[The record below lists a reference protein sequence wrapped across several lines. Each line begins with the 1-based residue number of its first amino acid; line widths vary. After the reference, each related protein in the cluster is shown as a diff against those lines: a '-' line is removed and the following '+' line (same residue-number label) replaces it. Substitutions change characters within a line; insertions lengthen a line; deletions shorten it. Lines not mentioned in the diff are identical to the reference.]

1 MRESL
6 DWVVGLT
13 GLEHFI
19 RCKDPTNS
27 DSRSDAQSNGDT
39 RFEDSSFEES
49 FSEHS
54 VRPDHSEQSRCTGED
69 VHRSLDDVP
78 VTEGQDRLAS
88 EYHEGSP
95 ASSARQPR

>member
-19 RCKDPTNS
+19 RCKNPTDS
-27 DSRSDAQSNGDT
+27 DCRSDAQSNGDP
-39 RFEDSSFEES
+39 RFEDSSFEEP

-54 VRPDHSEQSRCTGED
+54 VRPDHPEHGRCTGEYVNRPFD
-69 VHRSLDDVP
+69 NVP
-78 VTEGQDRLAS
+78 VAECQDRLAS
-88 EYHEGSP
+88 KDHERCPDCCTSQ
-95 ASSARQPR
+95 A

>member
-19 RCKDPTNS
+19 RCKKPNDS
-27 DSRSDAQSNGDT
+27 DCRSDAQAHGDT
-39 RFEDSSFEES
+39 RFEDSSFEEP

-54 VRPDHSEQSRCTGED
+54 VRPDHPEDRGCTGKN
-69 VHRSLDDVP
+69 VHRPFDNVP
-78 VTEGQDRLAS
+78 VAKCQDCLAS
-88 EYHEGSP
+88 KHHERCSDCCT
-95 ASSARQPR
+95 SQT